1 MGRPRPKKRRRLKH
15 QKYMGTPTRR
25 TAAERK
31 TEEQMEGPSQKG
43 HDHPQSHNRGLFQP
57 GSMEAKSWRGQI
69 PTRVCVAMDDIEAK
83 VSLVTM
89 TFGHLESLRMAS
101 VQTTEVS
108 LGPKYILF
116 H

>member
-69 PTRVCVAMDDIEAK
+69 PTRVCVAMDVSVSAMIIIRKQSHRAIAPWRYK
-83 VSLVTM
+83 V
-89 TFGHLESLRMAS
+89 G
-101 VQTTEVS
+101 
-108 LGPKYILF
+108 
-116 H
+116 